1 MFLILAKPSFLRPM
15 KSKNIPSGTAAV
27 LDCIISGNPRPRI
40 TWYKENEPMKSSKRI
55 MLSDQMLVIH
65 EFTAGD
71 VGSYT
76 CHAANHLGSA
86 SQSARLE
93 LGIGNNGVSGR
104 SGKSN
109 SVNTDIIAMTVIIV
123 FTATSFIWFVVFCFC
138 RWKRKYNRSHATSP
152 VRASDLSTLYC
163 QQKEDL
169 VPALPKD
176 FVLRCNGKV
185 VSCAPSQQSINDGSQ
200 TVRLCESAPLLNN
213 INLKEV
219 NNIEQA
225 PPFII
230 PDSKYFRRKECSLD
244 KLAQTETTTKPSSS
258 STTKDFISDDED
270 EDDQHDSGVLV
281 HYRSGSLSGELQTPS
296 RKGLRT
302 PFVTIDTRDRR
313 RKDLSKRLLK
323 HKHSS
328 SADET
333 LSTINNNQAN
343 DLTKKKRLLSQSN
356 PNNRE
361 EESRDQ
367 TYFTSSSGVE
377 SGVSSSTESLSNTI
391 SKASNTNNTADDSV
405 FISTY

>member
-1 MFLILAKPSFLRPM
+1 
-15 KSKNIPSGTAAV
+15 
-27 LDCIISGNPRPRI
+27 
-40 TWYKENEPMKSSKRI
+40 

-65 EFTAGD
+65 EFTVND

-93 LGIGNNGVSGR
+93 LGIGKNGL

-138 RWKRKYNRSHATSP
+138 RWKRKYDRSHATNAI
-152 VRASDLSTLYC
+152 RADDLSMLYC

-169 VPALPKD
+169 VPELPKD

-185 VSCAPSQQSINDGSQ
+185 VSCAPSQQSINEGPQ

-213 INLKEV
+213 ISLKEV

-225 PPFII
+225 PFII
-230 PDSKYFRRKECSLD
+230 RDSKYFRRKECSLER
-244 KLAQTETTTKPSSS
+244 LAQTETTTPTTSS
-258 STTKDFISDDED
+258 STTKDFISEDE

-281 HYRSGSLSGELQTPS
+281 HYRSGSITGEQTPS
-296 RKGLRT
+296 RKGLHT

-313 RKDLSKRLLK
+313 RKDLSSRLLK

-328 SADET
+328 SVDET
-333 LSTINNNQAN
+333 STINNNQVN
-343 DLTKKKRLLSQSN
+343 DLSKRKRLLSQSN
-356 PNNRE
+356 PNSRE
-361 EESRDQ
+361 TESRDQ
-367 TYFTSSSGVE
+367 TYLTSSSGVE
-377 SGVSSSTESLSNTI
+377 SGVCSSTESLSTSTTN
-391 SKASNTNNTADDSV
+391 KESNTANNTGDHDSV